1 MNYRDISHFF
11 SLYICNIHTSVVC
24 MYHCRNLRVKM
35 SSDTLPPPPEKGIV
49 VSSLSL
55 SLSLSVCI
63 YNECKTWSLFFY

>member
-1 MNYRDISHFF
+1 
-11 SLYICNIHTSVVC
+11 
-24 MYHCRNLRVKM
+24 M

-63 YNECKTWSLFFY
+63 YNERMKWRLFFY

>member
-1 MNYRDISHFF
+1 
-11 SLYICNIHTSVVC
+11 
-24 MYHCRNLRVKM
+24 M